1 MCECCTEHQKDIY
14 LPHLAT
20 VEDARLL
27 NKTEMYLR
35 LTMDDGAWDYR
46 PGQFVEVSIA
56 GIGEAPLT
64 IASSPTFKGGLE
76 IVVRRIGNVTN
87 AMHGL
92 RAGDKVGVR
101 GPLGRGVYPV
111 DEAKGRDIVFICGG
125 LGLVPQRSFIRYV
138 MDNRSDYGR
147 VVILQGTR
155 DMDQRFFEDELA
167 AWAKGHDV
175 AVIETLDKPDPRWKG
190 NVGVVTTLIS
200 KLQVDMKSA
209 ILSICGPPVM
219 YKFVLMALAEYS
231 VPHEHI
237 YLNLERK
244 MKCGVGKCGHCQ
256 INHLY
261 CCIDGP
267 VFKYSD
273 LAVVPEAI

>member
-20 VEDARLL
+20 VEDALLL

-138 MDNRSDYGR
+138 MDNRGDYGR

>member
-1 MCECCTEHQKDIY
+1 
-14 LPHLAT
+14 
-20 VEDARLL
+20 
-27 NKTEMYLR
+27 
-35 LTMDDGAWDYR
+35 
-46 PGQFVEVSIA
+46 
-56 GIGEAPLT
+56 
-64 IASSPTFKGGLE
+64 
-76 IVVRRIGNVTN
+76 VTN

-92 RAGDKVGVR
+92 SAGDKVGVR

-111 DEAKGRDIVFICGG
+111 DEAKGKAIVFICGG

-167 AWAKGHDV
+167 AWAHGHDV
-175 AVIETLDKPDPRWKG
+175 VVIETLDKPDPRWKG

-200 KLQVDMKSA
+200 KIPVDMKSA

-261 CCIDGP
+261 CCMDGP